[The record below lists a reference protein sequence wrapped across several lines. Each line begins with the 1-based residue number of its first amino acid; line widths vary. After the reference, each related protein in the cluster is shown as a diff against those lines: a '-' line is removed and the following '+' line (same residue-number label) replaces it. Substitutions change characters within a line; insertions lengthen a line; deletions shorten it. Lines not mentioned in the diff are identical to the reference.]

1 MTGML
6 PALLAASVT
15 FTIWSAAQQTA
26 KPVLHGRHWVAVTGK
41 PLAATAGAIVFQKGG
56 NAVDAACAMIA
67 ATCTMWDTLSWGGET
82 QALIYA
88 PGARKVIGIDAL
100 GVAPSGATVEFFKKQ
115 SMAYPPDEGSL
126 AAVTPGTPGGILVML
141 AEYGRLSL
149 AEVLDPALQM
159 ADGYPIEAQTANS
172 IEHNKASLKKWRFS
186 RETLLPHLGQDREAP
201 EAGEVF
207 RQPDLAATLRKL
219 IQAEGE
225 RYPELFAEWRE
236 QGPGRTWS
244 ALAARFARLAH
255 AGHLS
260 VDDPDV
266 AARQFLALVN
276 AELQITFML
285 GGTPTDEEVVRSATT
300 GVGTFVRAFG
310 SLKTTPVR
318 QAALAHA

>member
-1 MTGML
+1 MKLGVSPDTF
-6 PALLAASVT
+6 PPRSHEAKRISV
-15 FTIWSAAQQTA
+15 
-26 KPVLHGRHWVAVTGK
+26 
-41 PLAATAGAIVFQKGG
+41 
-56 NAVDAACAMIA
+56 VDAAGSVFCREGYAGANIDLIA
-67 ATCTMWDTLSWGGET
+67 AE
-82 QALIYA
+82 A
-88 PGARKVIGIDAL
+88 
-100 GVAPSGATVEFFKKQ
+100 GVSRQTV
-115 SMAYPPDEGSL
+115 Y
-126 AAVTPGTPGGILVML
+126 
-141 AEYGRLSL
+141 
-149 AEVLDPALQM
+149 
-159 ADGYPIEAQTANS
+159 N
-172 IEHNKASLKKWRFS
+172 
-186 RETLLPHLGQDREAP
+186 HLGDKEKLFMAVVRDLTERCNAGIFATIATFPDQPIDLEA
-201 EAGEVF
+201 
-207 RQPDLAATLRKL
+207 DLVAFAVRMNRKCICNRDGRFLRKL

-244 ALAARFARLAH
+244 ALAARIARLAH

>member
-1 MTGML
+1 MKLGVSPDTF
-6 PALLAASVT
+6 PPRSHEAKRISVVDAAASV
-15 FTIWSAAQQTA
+15 FCRE
-26 KPVLHGRHWVAVTGK
+26 GY
-41 PLAATAGAIVFQKGG
+41 AGANI
-56 NAVDAACAMIA
+56 DLIA
-67 ATCTMWDTLSWGGET
+67 A
-82 QALIYA
+82 
-88 PGARKVIGIDAL
+88 
-100 GVAPSGATVEFFKKQ
+100 
-115 SMAYPPDEGSL
+115 
-126 AAVTPGTPGGILVML
+126 
-141 AEYGRLSL
+141 
-149 AEVLDPALQM
+149 
-159 ADGYPIEAQTANS
+159 
-172 IEHNKASLKKWRFS
+172 
-186 RETLLPHLGQDREAP
+186 
-201 EAGEVF
+201 EAGVS
-207 RQPDLAATLRKL
+207 RQTVYNHHGDKEKLFMAVVRDLTERCNAGIFATIATFPDQPIDLEADLVAFAVRMNRNCICNRDGRFLRKL

-300 GVGTFVRAFG
+300 GVGTFVGAFG
-310 SLKTTPVR
+310 SLNTTPVR